1 MAESTGDRSSNPV
14 YIDNEDVHRLVC
26 RAAVLPLVPMLGEVD
41 VWLEALTDLE
51 DVQLPVDVG
60 LFKDYITEQLVE
72 TDKDTWNHFNTEIPR
87 TTSHLKEWHSKL
99 KKLVQHSHANI
110 YRIITIL
117 QQVKASNSIKLIQY
131 AAKGTRPVKRRKYKD
146 LENRLNTLKLLLP

>member
-1 MAESTGDRSSNPV
+1 
-14 YIDNEDVHRLVC
+14 
-26 RAAVLPLVPMLGEVD
+26 MLGVVD

-51 DVQLPVDVG
+51 DFQLPVDVG
-60 LFKDYITEQLVE
+60 PFTYYITEQLVE
-72 TDKDTWNHFNTEIPR
+72 TNKGKWNHFINEGPW
-87 TTSHLKEWHSKL
+87 TTNHLEGWHSKL
-99 KKLVQHSHANI
+99 KKLVQQSHANI

-131 AAKGTRPVKRRKYKD
+131 AARGTRPVKRRKYRD